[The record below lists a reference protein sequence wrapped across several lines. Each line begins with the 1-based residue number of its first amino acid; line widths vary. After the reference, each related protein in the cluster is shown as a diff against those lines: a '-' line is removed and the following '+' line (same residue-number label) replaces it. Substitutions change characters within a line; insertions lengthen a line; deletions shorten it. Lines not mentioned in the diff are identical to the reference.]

1 MSDASHPVDLN
12 QITHICI
19 CGGNLWKL
27 LVTFEDYAIA
37 TYSLD
42 MYCVE
47 CGSKAIAPTEVD
59 RPGFV
64 R

>member
-1 MSDASHPVDLN
+1 MSDEPNVDLGV
-12 QITHICI
+12 ITHVCT
-19 CGGNLWKL
+19 CGGNLWKV
-27 LVTFEDYAIA
+27 LVTFEDYEIA

-42 MYCVE
+42 MYCSE
-47 CGSKAIAPTEVD
+47 CGARAIAPTEVD